1 MPRLTRYFI
10 KTALVYLIASLLIGA
25 LVVARAAF
33 DLPSELATALAALTP
48 VYFHLFMAGW
58 VTQLIFG
65 MLFWMLPRRSKEQ
78 PRGDKRL
85 AWIAFITINGG
96 LLMRAIGEPLV
107 SLQPNLGAGWLLAVS
122 AVLQLI
128 GGWAFIG
135 NAWPRVQVRER
146 VKEGL

>member
-10 KTALVYLIASLLIGA
+10 KTALIYLVASLLIGA
-25 LVVARAAF
+25 LVLARAAF
-33 DLPSELATALAALTP
+33 DLPSELAAALAALTP
-48 VYFHLFMAGW
+48 VYFHLFMVGW

-65 MLFWMLPRRSKEQ
+65 MLFWMLPRQSKER
-78 PRGDKRL
+78 PRGNESL
-85 AWIAFITINGG
+85 AWIAFITINVG

-107 SLQPNLGAGWLLAVS
+107 TLQPDLGAGWLLAFS

-135 NAWPRVQVRER
+135 NAWPRVRER
-146 VKEGL
+146 